1 MNPDLDGDGRDET
14 RRPLS
19 QLSRR
24 QVLQGG
30 AIGAAAIGAGSLLA
44 ACGSSSSSSSSTGGG
59 TTSAGKPVR
68 GGNLRVAMVG
78 GTPDDVL
85 EADAAYNF
93 PQVMRNFALYNGLVA
108 LDADGKAVS
117 NVLAEEISSS
127 KDAKTWTIRLKPEIT
142 FHDGKPLTA
151 KDVLFTFNRIADPKL
166 LLTGMTALAPVDLK
180 AAKVIDPLTLQLPM
194 KTPYA
199 TFVEQ
204 ICNNYYFGI
213 VPEGYD
219 PTKPVGTGPFEYESF
234 TPGEQSVF
242 ARNPNYFKNGL
253 PYLDKLTITDSFAE
267 PTAALNA
274 LKSGTVDIFENAPP
288 NLNSQVAGDSSVY
301 TLVSGPGLWVPF
313 TMRTDVKPFDDE
325 RVRQAFRLL
334 VNREQMLA
342 SSVAGLG
349 VVANDVYGL
358 HDPCYDASL
367 TREQDLEQAQ
377 SLLKQAGQEGLT
389 VELVTAPIAA
399 GAVES
404 AQVLVQQAKEAGV
417 TVNLRNTSVT
427 TFFTNYSKWPFAQ
440 DFLAYDPIMNMAAQ
454 TSIPGAPFAT
464 THFDNAEFNS
474 LYEEV
479 NQTVADASRCDL
491 KQQMQKILFESGGY
505 IIPTFNKT
513 VDIMS
518 TKVNGFAENA
528 GTGIPLGNGDW
539 ENAWIS
545 QA

>member
-1 MNPDLDGDGRDET
+1 MKPDREVVDAAKAKRA
-14 RRPLS
+14 LS
-19 QLSRR
+19 DLSRR
-24 QVLQGG
+24 DILKGG
-30 AIGAAAIGAGSLLA
+30 AAGVAAVGAGSLLA
-44 ACGSSSSSSSSTGGG
+44 ACGSSSSSSTSSSGSTMGGG
-59 TTSAGKPVR
+59 TPQR

-78 GTPDDVL
+78 GTPDDTL

-117 NVLAEEISSS
+117 NVLAEEISGS

-166 LLTGMTALAPVDLK
+166 LLTGITALEPVDLK
-180 AAKVIDPLTLQLPM
+180 AAKVVDDLTLRLPM
-194 KTPYA
+194 KAPYA

-219 PTKPVGTGPFEYESF
+219 PSKPIGTGPFKYESF

-242 ARNPNYFKNGL
+242 VRNPNYFKSGL
-253 PYLDKLTITDSFAE
+253 PHLDKLTIIDSFAE

-274 LKSGTVDIFENAPP
+274 LKSGTVDVFENAPP
-288 NLNSQVAGDSSVY
+288 DLYNQVAGDSTLH
-301 TLVSGPGLWVPF
+301 TLVSAPGLWVPF
-313 TMRTDVKPFDDE
+313 TMRADVKPFNDE

-334 VNREQMLA
+334 INREQMLA
-342 SSVAGLG
+342 SSVGGLG

-358 HDPCYDASL
+358 HDPCYDTSL
-367 TREQDLEQAQ
+367 TREQDIEQAQ
-377 SLLKQAGQEGLT
+377 ALLKQAGQEGLT

-399 GAVES
+399 GATES
-404 AQVLVQQAKEAGV
+404 AQVFVQQAKEAGV
-417 TVNLRNTSVT
+417 TVNLRSTSVT
-427 TFFTNYSKWPFAQ
+427 TFFTNYLKWPFAQ

-454 TSIPGAPFAT
+454 TSIPGAPFGT
-464 THFDNAEFNS
+464 THFDDPEFNS
-474 LYEEV
+474 LYKQV
-479 NQTVADASRCDL
+479 NETVDNAGRCDL
-491 KQQMQKILFESGGY
+491 KSQMQKILFDSGAY

-518 TKVNGFAENA
+518 TTVNGFAENA

-545 QA
+545 S